1 MLDDRATDCNY
12 NIFNI
17 GTLSAE
23 TNIENDAPTK
33 IASMLW
39 PTTVNFNRT
48 CSDGINEAFILSP
61 FKINDEKEKMMKMV
75 RKLAVATAIVAMACG
90 SAMAT
95 PSTQIYIPSTDA
107 KDFKN
112 IHIDIDN
119 YARFSSKPDALTNI
133 YNVGLSAGVLP
144 LDNLKLEVGVDFLK
158 QDSKVYDDHPFYFNA
173 KLATPEGAFGI
184 KELPAFAVGGMN
196 FSTVTSDLTQQNIV
210 YGLVAKTL
218 PVVGRLSLG
227 GYNGSKRV
235 LSPDPLG
242 KGNTGMMAS
251 LDRSMPE
258 ISDKLWLA
266 VDYMSGKNLNGE
278 ISVGGSWTFSK
289 QISLIVGAV
298 FFNPFQSTVG
308 GVFPGGKPALTTQI
322 DISLP

>member
-1 MLDDRATDCNY
+1 L
-12 NIFNI
+12 I
-17 GTLSAE
+17 GTFSAE
-23 TNIENDAPTK
+23 PI
-33 IASMLW
+33 
-39 PTTVNFNRT
+39 VNFNRT
-48 CSDGINEAFILSP
+48 CSDGTNEVFILSP

-75 RKLAVATAIVAMACG
+75 KMMATAAAIVAMACG

-95 PSTQIYIPSTDA
+95 PSTQIWIPSTDA

-119 YARFSSKPDALTNI
+119 YARFSSDPAVAGTNM
-133 YNVGLSAGVLP
+133 YNIGLSAGVLP
-144 LDNLKLEVGVDFLK
+144 FENIKLEVGVDFLK
-158 QDSKVYDDHPFYFNA
+158 QDIKAADDHPFYFNA

-184 KELPAFAVGGMN
+184 KELPAFAVGGFN
-196 FSTVTSDLTQQNIV
+196 IGTVAATRQNIV

-227 GYNGSKRV
+227 GYTGDKDLLGDKKNSGV
-235 LSPDPLG
+235 L
-242 KGNTGMMAS
+242 AS
-251 LDRSMPE
+251 LDRNMPE

-266 VDYMSGKNLNGE
+266 VDYMGGNNANGALG
-278 ISVGGSWTFSK
+278 VGGSWAFSK

-298 FFNPFQSTVG
+298 FFNPLQDVK
-308 GVFPGGKPALTTQI
+308 PGGKPTLTTQI